1 MLHNRGAVTL
11 AAALMAEQNRKTLR
25 SFYCRDYLWE
35 LFEVMTRDLGCSMDY
50 LINEAMRHYARSRNY
65 SLANAR
71 PEGGPAGAP
80 AGGAPAPGY
89 AAPPPPPPGGAYA
102 GGGGYGGQPAGGG
115 AYPPG
120 GGYGQQGGGPPPAPG
135 GYSGAPGYGQ
145 APGGYG
151 APPPAY
157 GGGPPPPPSAGAP
170 AGHAGQHRP
179 QQQGYAQQ
187 PAAQQPQPTGPPQP
201 PAPPAAG
208 EYGGGAQPPPPP
220 IPEAQGQAP
229 LFLIFNGQKYKIDKE
244 KFIIGRGS
252 QMTDLTIRDGNI
264 SRKHAAII
272 FRGGKYYLKD
282 LDSTNG
288 IDYQGSRID
297 SKKIEEGDVF
307 HICDYEL
314 RFSMQP

>member
-1 MLHNRGAVTL
+1 MAGQLGRLGVGRWAWGSLPLPGGAGNV
-11 AAALMAEQNRKTLR
+11 AAAVAEQNRKTLR

-65 SLANAR
+65 SLA
-71 PEGGPAGAP
+71 
-80 AGGAPAPGY
+80 
-89 AAPPPPPPGGAYA
+89 
-102 GGGGYGGQPAGGG
+102 GGGQSS
-115 AYPPG
+115 
-120 GGYGQQGGGPPPAPG
+120 APG
-135 GYSGAPGYGQ
+135 G
-145 APGGYG
+145 
-151 APPPAY
+151 Y
-157 GGGPPPPPSAGAP
+157 GGGPPPSPPGGGPYGGGGYGQPPPGYPP
-170 AGHAGQHRP
+170 AGSYGGPGGRPTTPGAYGGGGYGQP
-179 QQQGYAQQ
+179 
-187 PAAQQPQPTGPPQP
+187 PAAQGGYAGTPQDFPPAAPQRPAPP
-201 PAPPAAG
+201 PAPPRPAADPSPG
-208 EYGGGAQPPPPP
+208 PPPPP
-220 IPEAQGQAP
+220 APAPEALGQPP
-229 LFLIFNGQKYKIDKE
+229 LFLTFNGQKYKIDKE

-297 SKKIEEGDVF
+297 SKKVEEGDVF

-314 RFSMQP
+314 RFSMLP